1 MRKTTKRSAI
11 VSAVLSI
18 AVCVSVAAGA
28 TLALFTTRD
37 GVNIAATSANVSVT
51 ATISD
56 FEANSPAAIDP
67 VTGTI
72 TDDTNVADNTGAVKV
87 FAAGGTATLDGN
99 DVVLDRM
106 SAGDGVKFT
115 VTVKNA
121 SNVRT
126 QYRTRLECDSD
137 DGLFDELDIKIGEY
151 TGRTVTKWQPLEA
164 ATAEGETIA
173 VLSGEITLPA
183 DSAVMGKSCA
193 ISFAVEAVQF
203 NADAK
208 NEIHYPTDAADLKD
222 SLSDGG
228 QVYIYKDFT
237 TDESKTMSSDRTL
250 INNPATIDLE
260 ATITVPGSLE
270 NSSNWAA
277 IFIAS
282 DTTINANAGGINCVD
297 KTDSSAAYGG
307 GTYVANVMSGATVTV
322 NGGTYYG
329 GGTTFQVDKG
339 TLIINGG
346 FFSVYPDIDTKDYRY
361 VLNCIDG
368 NYKNGTANI
377 IVKGGT
383 FVNFNPAD
391 NAAEGAGTNFVAEGY
406 SVIREV
412 KDENTTWYTVVE
424 GKGASTVDEL
434 NDVIT
439 SATEP
444 TTVTLAE
451 GTYEL
456 PSLENKDITI
466 KGTKDTVIDLT
477 DKVQK
482 ANSVAFEG
490 VTVNFGK
497 DNYKGFQHTDK
508 VVYKDCVING
518 FMTTYGDMEFENCTF
533 YSGDNQ
539 YAINF
544 YGGENF
550 TLTNCHFYGVN
561 KNVYIY
567 QETVDCNKNVTFND
581 CDFHMTATEDTKSAI
596 MLNSA
601 AYSFGGYKYNV
612 VINNCTAE
620 GTNTTAAEN
629 VAGKTNYQGLY
640 GLKHS
645 PFVIEGT
652 VTIDGVVVYSN

>member
-11 VSAVLSI
+11 VSAVLGI

-164 ATAEGETIA
+164 ATAESETIA

-208 NEIHYPTDAADLKD
+208 NDIHYPTDAADLKD

-237 TDESKTMSSDRTL
+237 TDESKTTPSDRTL

-277 IFIAS
+277 IFINA

-329 GGTTFQVDKG
+329 GGTTFQVEKG

-346 FFSVYPDIDTKDYRY
+346 FFSVYPDIGTKDYRY
-361 VLNCIDG
+361 LLNCIDG
-368 NYKNGTANI
+368 NNSYSGNGTANI

-391 NAAEGAGTNFVAEGY
+391 NAAEGAGTNFVADGY
-406 SVIREV
+406 SVIAEIQDSGDV
-412 KDENTTWYTVVE
+412 YYTVVE
-424 GKGASTVDEL
+424 GTSRRISKRVQT
-434 NDVIT
+434 VIT
-439 SATEP
+439 
-444 TTVTLAE
+444 
-451 GTYEL
+451 G
-456 PSLENKDITI
+456 
-466 KGTKDTVIDLT
+466 
-477 DKVQK
+477 
-482 ANSVAFEG
+482 
-490 VTVNFGK
+490 
-497 DNYKGFQHTDK
+497 
-508 VVYKDCVING
+508 
-518 FMTTYGDMEFENCTF
+518 
-533 YSGDNQ
+533 
-539 YAINF
+539 
-544 YGGENF
+544 
-550 TLTNCHFYGVN
+550 
-561 KNVYIY
+561 
-567 QETVDCNKNVTFND
+567 
-581 CDFHMTATEDTKSAI
+581 
-596 MLNSA
+596 
-601 AYSFGGYKYNV
+601 
-612 VINNCTAE
+612 
-620 GTNTTAAEN
+620 
-629 VAGKTNYQGLY
+629 
-640 GLKHS
+640 
-645 PFVIEGT
+645 
-652 VTIDGVVVYSN
+652 